1 MVLASGTRVSKSII
15 SHQLEKLSGF
25 PKSAHFHILE
35 TCFGSNWKEVELV
48 LHNDSALEWFT
59 DSGKQLGGIEI
70 KSSPE
75 KMAAGPVSFYSDWEA
90 LKGLP
95 AFGSMITSVSL
106 ATHNHFLRQCS

>member
-1 MVLASGTRVSKSII
+1 MKNFLVLHNQILLILV
-15 SHQLEKLSGF
+15 
-25 PKSAHFHILE
+25 HILE

-75 KMAAGPVSFYSDWEA
+75 KMAAGPVSSD
-90 LKGLP
+90 P
-95 AFGSMITSVSL
+95 D
-106 ATHNHFLRQCS
+106 

>member
-25 PKSAHFHILE
+25 PKSAHILE

-75 KMAAGPVSFYSDWEA
+75 KMAAGPVSSD
-90 LKGLP
+90 P
-95 AFGSMITSVSL
+95 D
-106 ATHNHFLRQCS
+106 